1 MILSDRSIK
10 DRLGNTRPQAVAAL
24 EASAREGTIIIDP
37 LDESAIQPS
46 SIDMRLDSRFRVFR
60 NTFYTHIDPRER
72 QEDLTEMVMI
82 GSGDSFILHPGEFVL
97 GNTME
102 FVSIPNDLVGRL
114 EGKSSLGRLGLIIH
128 STAGYIDPGFYGHLT
143 LELGNV
149 ATLPIKLYA
158 GMRIAQ
164 ISFMQMTTPAENPYG
179 TGLLGSKYKG
189 QAEPTA
195 SRSHLNFEKDS

>member
-10 DRLGNTRPQAVAAL
+10 ERLGKERPQSNAAL
-24 EASAREGTIIIDP
+24 EEMAAQGLILIDP
-37 LDESAIQPS
+37 LDESAVQPS
-46 SIDMRLDSRFRVFR
+46 SVDLRLDGRFRIFR
-60 NTFYTHIDPRER
+60 HTFYTHIDPKER
-72 QEDLTEMVMI
+72 QEDLTELVTI
-82 GSGDSFILHPGEFVL
+82 EEGDSFILHPGEFIL

-102 FVSIPNDLVGRL
+102 FVSMPNDLVGRL

-128 STAGYIDPGFYGHLT
+128 STAGYVDPGFYGHLT

-149 ATLPIKLYA
+149 ATLPIKLYP

-164 ISFMQMTTPAENPYG
+164 ISFLQMTTPAQKPYG
-179 TGLLGSKYKG
+179 TEELGSKYKG

-195 SRSHLNFEKDS
+195 SRSHLNFEV